1 MKKPVIRSPLD
12 RLPTHQ
18 KQALLGWLTTGGK
31 DNHGMTLEE
40 AKKRLLQEFGIK
52 TGQSS
57 LWAFYHRHRQP
68 ALMPQT
74 TFDPAANTLTIVIKL
89 LSR

>member
-18 KQALLGWLTTGGK
+18 KQSLLGWLTTGGK
-31 DNHGMTLEE
+31 DNRGMTLEE
-40 AKKRLLQEFGIK
+40 AKQRLLQEFGVK

-57 LWAFYHRHRQP
+57 LHAFYHRHRKP
-68 ALMPQT
+68 LLEPQT
-74 TFDPAANTLTIVIKL
+74 TFDPASNILTIVIKL
-89 LSR
+89 SR